1 MARRDLSRTVIE
13 GGRYRF
19 AKFFRRADNAAAR
32 ADTRA
37 WIDVVRVDP
46 DLAEDRSLDRVIK
59 RNRVFYDKL
68 AVTRRWLRAQCGR
81 PWDDVFSEL
90 MNRFDPRTIAGRHI
104 VFDHMLRDVRRGL
117 EPDPWHLY
125 RFEVDDDGILR
136 ALPRGLG
143 QRVPPRKSPKLPP
156 WTDGFHAVMHAG
168 RWWWIGDR
176 IIGPCAQLT
185 KCTCQH
191 AYHPDGV
198 ARHYTRAT
206 LIRPMTPTDVGRLT
220 SSPPRVRDAI
230 LWRGPVVD
238 PADARPAR

>member
-1 MARRDLSRTVIE
+1 MARRDLSRTAIE
-13 GGRYRF
+13 RGRRRS
-19 AKFFRRADNAAAR
+19 FRLTN
-32 ADTRA
+32 
-37 WIDVVRVDP
+37 
-46 DLAEDRSLDRVIK
+46 
-59 RNRVFYDKL
+59 
-68 AVTRRWLRAQCGR
+68 RWLRSQCGR

-90 MNRFDPRTIAGRHI
+90 VARFDARTAGGRHL
-104 VFDHMLRDVRRGL
+104 VFDGVLREVGPLNEDDRSAWCTFTFEIDAGGVLREGPRR
-117 EPDPWHLY
+117 
-125 RFEVDDDGILR
+125 
-136 ALPRGLG
+136 
-143 QRVPPRKSPKLPP
+143 RKPTKLPP
-156 WTDGFHAVMHAG
+156 WTDGFHAVKHAG

-198 ARHYTRAT
+198 ARHFTRAT
-206 LIRPMTPTDVGRLT
+206 LIRPMSPTDVGRLT